1 VRKQNLIQDLIDEH
15 ENFDDKSTLTNHDED
30 DFGKKTISSI
40 NRSKPDGNLD
50 GGGLSESNNTNSNS
64 ETPQTNTNS
73 SILSHHLKPID
84 FNLIKDQLASSKNLN
99 TPALLN
105 SNCNKTADNVKPSMS
120 SESIKSTNSHGSYNH
135 GMFSN

>member
-1 VRKQNLIQDLIDEH
+1 VRKQNLIQDLIAEH
-15 ENFDDKSTLTNHDED
+15 ENFDDKSTLTIHDEN
-30 DFGKKTISSI
+30 DFEKKTISSV
-40 NRSKPDGNLD
+40 NRSKPDGNHD
-50 GGGLSESNNTNSNS
+50 GVGLSESNNTNSNS
-64 ETPQTNTNS
+64 ETLQTNTNS

-105 SNCNKTADNVKPSMS
+105 SNCNKTTDNVKPSMS

-135 GMFSN
+135 GLFLN